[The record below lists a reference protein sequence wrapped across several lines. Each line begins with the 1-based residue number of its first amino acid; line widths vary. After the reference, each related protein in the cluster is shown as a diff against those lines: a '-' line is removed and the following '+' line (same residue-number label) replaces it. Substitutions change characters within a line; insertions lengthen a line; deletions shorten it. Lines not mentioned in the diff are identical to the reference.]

1 MIWGMNFS
9 KRLMRKFT
17 AMKADV
23 KNLEDITL
31 FVDKFYGKVQYDELI
46 GPVFAGA
53 IQNWAPHL
61 EQMYR
66 FWNAALFGVPGFRG
80 NPFAKHAPLA
90 IEEKH
95 FERWIILFT
104 ETIDENFEGEIA
116 TAAKNRA
123 GLMAEMFLRRLRG
136 MNGDSTKVIV

>member
-1 MIWGMNFS
+1 MNFS
-9 KRLMRKFT
+9 KHLIRKFT

-31 FVDKFYGKVQYDELI
+31 FVDKFYGKVQDDALI
-46 GPVFAGA
+46 GPVFAGV
-53 IQNWAPHL
+53 IRDWTPHL
-61 EQMYR
+61 QQLYR

-95 FERWIILFT
+95 FERWLILFS
-104 ETIDENFEGEIA
+104 ETIDEDFEGEIA
-116 TAAKNRA
+116 TEAKNRA

-136 MNGDSTKVIV
+136 MNGDPTKIIV

>member
-1 MIWGMNFS
+1 MNFS
-9 KRLMRKFT
+9 KRLILKFT

-31 FVDKFYGKVQYDELI
+31 FVDKFYEKVQYDALI

-53 IQNWAPHL
+53 IQDWTPHL

-90 IEEKH
+90 IKEKH
-95 FERWIILFT
+95 FERWLIFVL
-104 ETIDENFEGEIA
+104 
-116 TAAKNRA
+116 
-123 GLMAEMFLRRLRG
+123 
-136 MNGDSTKVIV
+136 

>member
-1 MIWGMNFS
+1 MNFS
-9 KRLMRKFT
+9 KRLIRKFA
-17 AMKADV
+17 AMKADI

-31 FVDKFYGKVQYDELI
+31 FVDEFYGKVQHDELI

-53 IQNWAPHL
+53 IQDWAPHL

-90 IEEKH
+90 IQEKH
-95 FERWIILFT
+95 FERWLNLFSA
-104 ETIDENFEGEIA
+104 TIDENFEGAIA
-116 TAAKNRA
+116 TEAKNRA
-123 GLMAEMFLRRLRG
+123 QLMAEMFLRRLRG
-136 MNGDSTKVIV
+136 MNGDTSKVIV

>member
-1 MIWGMNFS
+1 MNFS
-9 KRLMRKFT
+9 KRLILEFT

-23 KNLEDITL
+23 KNLEDITV

-53 IQNWAPHL
+53 IQNWTPHL

-66 FWNAALFGVPGFRG
+66 FWNAALFGVPGFWG
-80 NPFAKHAPLA
+80 NPFAKYAPLA

-95 FERWIILFT
+95 FERWLTLFT

-116 TAAKNRA
+116 TEAKT
-123 GLMAEMFLRRLRG
+123 GL
-136 MNGDSTKVIV
+136 D

>member
-1 MIWGMNFS
+1 MNFS
-9 KRLMRKFT
+9 KHLIRKFT

-31 FVDKFYGKVQYDELI
+31 FVDKFYGKVQYDALI

-53 IQNWAPHL
+53 IQNWTPHL

-90 IEEKH
+90 IEEQH
-95 FERWIILFT
+95 FERWLILFS
-104 ETIDENFEGEIA
+104 ETIDEDFEGEIA
-116 TAAKNRA
+116 KEAKNRA

-136 MNGDSTKVIV
+136 MNGDPTKVIV

>member
-1 MIWGMNFS
+1 MFLI
-9 KRLMRKFT
+9 RKFA
-17 AMKADV
+17 AMKADI

-31 FVDKFYGKVQYDELI
+31 FVDKFYGKVQYDDLI

-53 IQNWAPHL
+53 IQDWNPHL

-95 FERWIILFT
+95 FKRWLSLFNA
-104 ETIDENFEGEIA
+104 TIDEDFEGTIA
-116 TAAKNRA
+116 TEAKNRA

-136 MNGDSTKVIV
+136 MNGDASKVIV